1 MTGFPFLPLPAE
13 LKIELM
19 STLQSKSSAAAII
32 LHETEALREQL
43 LSHAL
48 YEAVTSPSD
57 LQIFMQHHVFAVC
70 DFMWLVKRLQNEI
83 CGTNYPWTPPQYP
96 LLCRFVNE
104 IVLGEECDE
113 DGDGGYCS
121 HFELYLKAMQDV
133 ESSSAEIG
141 RFIDSLNH
149 GVDVPAA
156 VEQANIPESVRRFVL
171 VNHEL
176 VSSGSAGQVAAAFC
190 FGREDIIPDM
200 FIRLLDGF
208 HSAGL
213 HVPRLQHYI
222 ERHIELDGDHHGPL
236 AHQMVDCLCGDSD
249 VQLQQA
255 IDAANAALTNRI
267 ALWDGVVDQLSVKES
282 AVSVSSLA

>member
-1 MTGFPFLPLPAE
+1 
-13 LKIELM
+13 M
-19 STLQSKSSAAAII
+19 STLQTGSSAADVI
-32 LHETEALREQL
+32 LRETESLREQL
-43 LSHAL
+43 LNHPI
-48 YEAVTSPSD
+48 YEAVTSSGD

-83 CGTNYPWTPPQYP
+83 CGTGHPWTPPKNP
-96 LLCRFVNE
+96 ELCRFINE

-113 DGDGGYCS
+113 DSDGGYCS

-133 ESSSAEIG
+133 DSSSAQIDS
-141 RFIDSLNH
+141 FIDGLN
-149 GVDVPAA
+149 GGTDVRTAI
-156 VEQANIPESVRRFVL
+156 EQADIPDSVRQFVL
-171 VNHEL
+171 VNHDL
-176 VSSGSAGQVAAAFC
+176 VVSGSAGQVAAAFC

-213 HVPRLQHYI
+213 QVPRLQHYI

-236 AHQMVDCLCGDSD
+236 AHQMVDSLCGDSE

-255 IDAANAALTNRI
+255 IDAAKAALTNRI
-267 ALWDGVVDQLSVKES
+267 ALWDGVVAQLPARESVAS
-282 AVSVSSLA
+282 ASTLA

>member
-1 MTGFPFLPLPAE
+1 
-13 LKIELM
+13 M
-19 STLQSKSSAAAII
+19 STLQSKSSAAAVV
-32 LHETEALREQL
+32 LQETEALREQL
-43 LSHAL
+43 LSHPI
-48 YEAVTSPSD
+48 YEAVKNPSD

-83 CGTNYPWTPPQYP
+83 CGTDHPWTPPQNP
-96 LLCRFVNE
+96 QLCRFINE

-121 HFELYLKAMQDV
+121 HFELYLNAMQDV
-133 ESSSAEIG
+133 GSSPAEIV
-141 RFIDSLNH
+141 RFIDTLNSE
-149 GVDVPAA
+149 VDVRAA
-156 VEQANIPESVRRFVL
+156 IEQADIHDSVRRFVL
-171 VNHEL
+171 VNHDL
-176 VSSGSAGQVAAAFC
+176 VSSGRAGQVAAAFC

-249 VQLQQA
+249 VELQQA
-255 IDAANAALTNRI
+255 IDAARAALTNRI

-282 AVSVSSLA
+282 AGSVSSLV